1 MAYYQSLPQSSL
13 LPQPSSLS
21 DELVLLPVVVEPL
34 SAALV
39 SLVPAVVSLVDV
51 SLEVVVLEVVVLD
64 EPQSSVEPVV
74 SVEVVVDDVLPHS
87 SPVLDVDS
95 VVLPVLPHE
104 SSVVEL
110 VGGSDVVLVSVDEV
124 VDEP

>member
-21 DELVLLPVVVEPL
+21 DELVLLSVVVEPL

-51 SLEVVVLEVVVLD
+51 SLEVVVLD

-110 VGGSDVVLVSVDEV
+110 VDGSDVVLVSVDEV